1 MQNCTEDDFGDYRKL
16 DAARDKFRNFKK
28 LLNEFVFE
36 LRKLE
41 SATCSNIYAKK
52 SSWSGIKYQKGLGL
66 HYNMDNLK
74 NKAMVLLTEY
84 KTRYTLLPN
93 YFFKKI
99 AGTT

>member
-1 MQNCTEDDFGDYRKL
+1 M

-28 LLNEFVFE
+28 LLNEFVYE

-52 SSWSGIKYQKGLGL
+52 SSWSGIKYQKGLGQY
-66 HYNMDNLK
+66 YNMDNLK

-84 KTRYTLLPN
+84 KTRYNPLPN
-93 YFFKKI
+93 Y
-99 AGTT
+99 